1 MLGMSMNG
9 IDHSKER
16 NGAVSENAAEPT
28 WSSKQNAATI
38 ATLPLMRNADET
50 YGDAQLSNESQPGG
64 MADCGINGDRIPEQS
79 FSFRYSRGDYH
90 AEVSEIALPGFD
102 AKREQQVVM
111 LHGMVESPQI
121 WREIADKI
129 APMFRT
135 GFEVSMPWHCE
146 QGYLWGL
153 EAKPD
158 EWLEPVL
165 DALPPG
171 RKVVVAHSFGANA
184 LISILQRQ
192 ARDDIDALIL
202 LSPYYKPDFEIFTW
216 DFFRR
221 FVGEFEAFVAA
232 SIRVRPG
239 AERIT
244 ASSLAMLV
252 DKVKEKY
259 GSYSWMEFYDLY
271 ARTPSL
277 KLGSLKMPVLIMG
290 GDRDLSIIPD
300 DLLALTKRIENA
312 RFELLNNCGHFG
324 MVEQPDILTAH
335 IVAFLSNS

>member
-1 MLGMSMNG
+1 MLKMSMNG
-9 IDHSKER
+9 VDNSKER
-16 NGAVSENAAEPT
+16 QSSVSENASPST
-28 WSSKQNAATI
+28 WSSRKNTATTT
-38 ATLPLMRNADET
+38 TLPLMHNANET
-50 YGDAQLSNESQPGG
+50 YSNAQLCNEPQAVCMAGSDVSGG
-64 MADCGINGDRIPEQS
+64 RIPEQC
-79 FSFRYSRGDYH
+79 FSFQYSRGNYH
-90 AEVSEIALPGFD
+90 AEISEIALPGFD
-102 AKREQQVVM
+102 VRREQQVVM

-121 WREIADKI
+121 WREILHRI

-158 EWLEPVL
+158 KWLQPVL
-165 DALPPG
+165 DALPAG

-184 LISILQRQ
+184 LISTLQQ
-192 ARDDIDALIL
+192 HGRDDIVALVL
-202 LSPYYKPDFEIFTW
+202 LSPYYKPDFENFTW

-221 FVGEFEAFVAA
+221 FVGEFEAFVAG

-277 KLGSLKMPVLIMG
+277 KLDALKMPVLIMG

-300 DLLALTKRIENA
+300 DLHSLTKRIENA
-312 RFELLNNCGHFG
+312 NFKLLKNCGHFG

-335 IVAFLSNS
+335 IVAFLSNI